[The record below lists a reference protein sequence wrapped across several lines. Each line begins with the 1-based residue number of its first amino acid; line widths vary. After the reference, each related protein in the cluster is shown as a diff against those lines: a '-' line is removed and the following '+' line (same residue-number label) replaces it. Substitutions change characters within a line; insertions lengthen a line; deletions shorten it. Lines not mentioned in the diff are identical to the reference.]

1 MACGV
6 AARGRRGARSTTAAR
21 GAQYPRGGPRM
32 YGDGGASGLLRAAMP
47 LSAHARRP
55 RASSRPASLRAVI
68 GTCLGSTGPNPAARA
83 HGQTARRRGACDA
96 VASAWG
102 MAVCGTSSGGRRS
115 RPCAWISAPRSPRAT
130 SCGTAAA
137 AAFSPQLR
145 PTLSSDTTADTSLPP
160 LMPPV
165 AAYRGSVP
173 PRGRRQMRGD
183 GVQAPLHI
191 LRASAWPAAAEG
203 RGRTGSAPHPS
214 GSRRPCFSP
223 PLSSSAVHGKWRSP
237 PKLQFVP
244 PFPLVRI
251 PLLAWL
257 LLQSLF
263 SPLFS
268 STGTPIR
275 LAHRGFICRAAEY

>member
-1 MACGV
+1 MPA
-6 AARGRRGARSTTAAR
+6 
-21 GAQYPRGGPRM
+21 
-32 YGDGGASGLLRAAMP
+32 GLEP
-47 LSAHARRP
+47 PPGQPPSAP
-55 RASSRPASLRAVI
+55 SSAPAS
-68 GTCLGSTGPNPAARA
+68 AARA
-83 HGQTARRRGACDA
+83 HSQTARRRGACDM

-115 RPCAWISAPRSPRAT
+115 RPCAWILAPCGPRAT

-137 AAFSPQLR
+137 AASSPQLR

-160 LMPPV
+160 PMPPV
-165 AAYRGSVP
+165 AACRGSMP
-173 PRGRRQMRGD
+173 PRGRRQLRGE

-191 LRASAWPAAAEG
+191 LHASAWPAAAEG
-203 RGRTGSAPHPS
+203 RRRTGSAPHPS
-214 GSRRPCFSP
+214 GSKRPCFSP
-223 PLSSSAVHGKWRSP
+223 SLSSSAVHGKWRSS

-251 PLLAWL
+251 PLLVWL

-268 STGTPIR
+268 GTGTPIR